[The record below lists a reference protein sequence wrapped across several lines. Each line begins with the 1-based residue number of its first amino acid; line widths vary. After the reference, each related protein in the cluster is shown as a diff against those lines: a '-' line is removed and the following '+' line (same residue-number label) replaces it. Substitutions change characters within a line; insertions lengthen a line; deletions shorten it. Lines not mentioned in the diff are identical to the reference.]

1 MAQRTGDTVMQHG
14 IATDSELV
22 FVWHENSGQT
32 FPDNTP
38 QIQTTLNSKGFK
50 VNITA
55 NAIIQEPL
63 VFISSADKTNSLCN
77 EVNIGEN
84 AELQIIEYIMSD
96 DVNSSNATNTTINC
110 AAGAQLK
117 HCLLQQAPDNIT
129 ITQQSTTRI
138 SQAQDSKVTT
148 NIFSFGGNL
157 SKIELAIAL
166 QGQNASCTASY
177 LAFTQGTENQNVLLK
192 IDHMVPNCTSSSIAR
207 GVLKDKSITDFI
219 GKIFVH
225 PGAKQSFADLQI
237 KSILC
242 SAQAQANN
250 RPELE
255 IYNDD
260 VRCSHGASTG
270 QMNEDALFYMRSRGI
285 DEEAAIAM
293 LIDGFILPAIASCTI
308 PKIADLIHSIV
319 AER

>member
-1 MAQRTGDTVMQHG
+1 MQQG
-14 IATDSELV
+14 LATDSDLV

-32 FPDNTP
+32 FPDNTA
-38 QIQTTLNSKGFK
+38 QIHTTISASGFK
-50 VNITA
+50 VNIA
-55 NAIIQEPL
+55 DNAIIPNPL
-63 VFISSADKTNSLCN
+63 VFISSADKDNSLHT
-77 EVNIGEN
+77 ELNIGKN
-84 AELQIIEYIMSD
+84 AQIQIIEYVMSD
-96 DVNSSNATNTTINC
+96 DSGANNNTNMVINC
-110 AAGAQLK
+110 AAGVQLK
-117 HCLLQQAPDNIT
+117 HCLLQQARDNSV
-129 ITQQSTTRI
+129 ITQQSATCI
-138 SQAQDSKVTT
+138 NQAQDSKVTT
-148 NIFSFGGNL
+148 NLFSFGGNA

-166 QGQNASCTASY
+166 QGQNASCNASC
-177 LAFTQGTENQNVLLK
+177 LAFTHGTENQNVLLQ
-192 IDHMVPNCTSSSIAR
+192 IDHLVPHCTSSSISR
-207 GVLKDKSITDFI
+207 GVLKDKSITDFV

-242 SAQAQANN
+242 SPLAQANN

-285 DEEAAIAM
+285 DEETAVAM
-293 LIDGFILPAIASCTI
+293 LIDGFILPAIVSCTI
-308 PKIADLIHSIV
+308 PKIAELIKSII

>member
-1 MAQRTGDTVMQHG
+1 MQQG
-14 IATDSELV
+14 LASESDLV

-32 FPDNTP
+32 FPDNNA
-38 QIQTTLNSKGFK
+38 QIQTSVNSNGFK
-50 VNITA
+50 VTIA
-55 NAIIQEPL
+55 DNAIIDKPL
-63 VFISSADKTNSLCN
+63 VFISSADKSNLMHN
-77 EVNIGEN
+77 ELHIGKN
-84 AELQIIEYIMSD
+84 AQLQIIEYIMSD
-96 DVNSSNATNTTINC
+96 DTGSNNTTNTIINC
-110 AAGAQLK
+110 AAGTQLK
-117 HCLLQQAPDNIT
+117 HCLLQQASNNSN

-138 SQAQDSKVTT
+138 NQERDSKVTT
-148 NIFSFGGNL
+148 NVFSFGGAI

-166 QGQNASCTASY
+166 QGKNASCNVAC
-177 LAFTQGTENQNVLLK
+177 LAYTNGTENQNMLLK
-192 IDHMVPNCTSSSIAR
+192 IDHLVPHCTSSSISR
-207 GVLKDKSITDFI
+207 GILKDKSTTDFV

-242 SAQAQANN
+242 SAQSQANN

-285 DEEAAIAM
+285 DEEMAKAM
-293 LIDGFILPAIASCTI
+293 LIDGFILPAIVSCTI
-308 PKIADLIHSIV
+308 PRIADLIKSII